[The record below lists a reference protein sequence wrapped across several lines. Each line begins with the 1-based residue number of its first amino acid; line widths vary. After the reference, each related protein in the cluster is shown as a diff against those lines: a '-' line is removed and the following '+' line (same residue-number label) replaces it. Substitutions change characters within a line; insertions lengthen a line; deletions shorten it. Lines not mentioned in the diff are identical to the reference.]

1 MLVFFTILL
10 LFGAQIQ
17 ELWAPKEGDIF
28 FDVLYTVALGAF
40 ALDIFF
46 RCYTEPQYFEFNVCG
61 KTTGDAPAAAWGSC
75 RLGSFMFWCD
85 LLSSATLLF
94 NISFVNASAF
104 QAETIDIELDRYGLP
119 VRWNSPC

>member
-10 LFGAQIQ
+10 LFGAQFQ
-17 ELWAPKEGDIF
+17 KLWAPKEVDIV

-40 ALDIFF
+40 ALDIIF
-46 RCYTEPQYFEFNVCG
+46 RCYTEPQYFEFNLCA
-61 KTTGDAPAAAWGSC
+61 KTTGDPPAAWGSC

-104 QAETIDIELDRYGLP
+104 EVETIAIELDRYGLP
-119 VRWNSPC
+119 VRWNAMC